1 MISFLILINFANHFT
16 ESTFKQ
22 FISEKQRFNPNF
34 ERAFEIIENSQI
46 KISVADFKQLFS
58 LAQLNRGW
66 TKPQLEDFKAR
77 LKDG

>member
-1 MISFLILINFANHFT
+1 MKKPTLNKLQLIDDILNAN
-16 ESTFKQ
+16 
-22 FISEKQRFNPNF
+22 
-34 ERAFEIIENSQI
+34 ENSQI

>member
-1 MISFLILINFANHFT
+1 MKKPTPNKLQLIDDILNAN
-16 ESTFKQ
+16 
-22 FISEKQRFNPNF
+22 
-34 ERAFEIIENSQI
+34 ENSQI
-46 KISVADFKQLFS
+46 KISVADFKQLFT

>member
-1 MISFLILINFANHFT
+1 MKKPTHNKLQLIDDILNAN
-16 ESTFKQ
+16 
-22 FISEKQRFNPNF
+22 
-34 ERAFEIIENSQI
+34 ENSQI
-46 KISVADFKQLFS
+46 KISGADFKQLFT

>member
-1 MISFLILINFANHFT
+1 MKKPTLNKLQLIDDILNAN
-16 ESTFKQ
+16 
-22 FISEKQRFNPNF
+22 
-34 ERAFEIIENSQI
+34 ENSQI

-77 LKDG
+77 LNDG

>member
-1 MISFLILINFANHFT
+1 MKKAPKNKLQLIDDILNAN
-16 ESTFKQ
+16 
-22 FISEKQRFNPNF
+22 
-34 ERAFEIIENSQI
+34 ENSQI
-46 KISVADFKQLFS
+46 KISVADFKQLFT

>member
-1 MISFLILINFANHFT
+1 MKKSTPNKLQLIDDILNAN
-16 ESTFKQ
+16 
-22 FISEKQRFNPNF
+22 
-34 ERAFEIIENSQI
+34 ENSQI

>member
-1 MISFLILINFANHFT
+1 MKKSTPNKLQLIDDILNAD
-16 ESTFKQ
+16 
-22 FISEKQRFNPNF
+22 
-34 ERAFEIIENSQI
+34 ENSQI
-46 KISVADFKQLFS
+46 KISVADFKQLFT

>member
-1 MISFLILINFANHFT
+1 MKKPTPNKLQLIDDILNAD
-16 ESTFKQ
+16 
-22 FISEKQRFNPNF
+22 
-34 ERAFEIIENSQI
+34 ENSQI
-46 KISVADFKQLFS
+46 KISVADFKQLFT

>member
-1 MISFLILINFANHFT
+1 MKKPTLNKLQLIDDILNAD
-16 ESTFKQ
+16 
-22 FISEKQRFNPNF
+22 
-34 ERAFEIIENSQI
+34 ENSQI
-46 KISVADFKQLFS
+46 KISVADFKQLFT

>member
-1 MISFLILINFANHFT
+1 MKKPTLNKLQLIDDILNAN
-16 ESTFKQ
+16 
-22 FISEKQRFNPNF
+22 
-34 ERAFEIIENSQI
+34 ENSQI

-66 TKPQLEDFKAR
+66 TKPQLEEIKAR

>member
-1 MISFLILINFANHFT
+1 MKKPTPNKLQLIDDILNAN
-16 ESTFKQ
+16 
-22 FISEKQRFNPNF
+22 
-34 ERAFEIIENSQI
+34 ENSQI

>member
-1 MISFLILINFANHFT
+1 MKKAPKNKLQLIDDILNAN
-16 ESTFKQ
+16 
-22 FISEKQRFNPNF
+22 
-34 ERAFEIIENSQI
+34 ENSQI

-66 TKPQLEDFKAR
+66 TKPQLEEIKAR

>member
-1 MISFLILINFANHFT
+1 MKKSTPNKLQLIDDILNAN
-16 ESTFKQ
+16 
-22 FISEKQRFNPNF
+22 
-34 ERAFEIIENSQI
+34 ENSQI
-46 KISVADFKQLFS
+46 KISVADFKHLFT

>member
-1 MISFLILINFANHFT
+1 MKKPTHNKLQLIDDILNAN
-16 ESTFKQ
+16 
-22 FISEKQRFNPNF
+22 
-34 ERAFEIIENSQI
+34 ENSQI
-46 KISVADFKQLFS
+46 KISVADFKQLFT

>member
-1 MISFLILINFANHFT
+1 MKKPTHNKLQLIDDILNAN
-16 ESTFKQ
+16 
-22 FISEKQRFNPNF
+22 
-34 ERAFEIIENSQI
+34 ENSQI

>member
-1 MISFLILINFANHFT
+1 MKKPTLNKLQLIDDILNAN
-16 ESTFKQ
+16 
-22 FISEKQRFNPNF
+22 
-34 ERAFEIIENSQI
+34 ENSQI
-46 KISVADFKQLFS
+46 KISVADFKQLFT

>member
-1 MISFLILINFANHFT
+1 MKKSTPNKLQLIDDILNAN
-16 ESTFKQ
+16 
-22 FISEKQRFNPNF
+22 
-34 ERAFEIIENSQI
+34 ENSQI
-46 KISVADFKQLFS
+46 KISVADFKQLFT